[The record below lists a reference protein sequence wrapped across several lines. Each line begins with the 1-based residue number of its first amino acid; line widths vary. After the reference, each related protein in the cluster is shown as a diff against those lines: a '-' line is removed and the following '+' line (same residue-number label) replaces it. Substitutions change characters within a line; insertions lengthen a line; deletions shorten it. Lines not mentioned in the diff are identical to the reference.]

1 MTRDLWNRIMIGL
14 MIATIVVC
22 VREIWTMPDAAQDPR
37 YWLGIGL
44 GALVILLKLK
54 EIKQSRESIK
64 R

>member
-22 VREIWTMPDAAQDPR
+22 VQEIWTMPDAAQDPR
-37 YWLGIGL
+37 YWIGIGL
-44 GALVILLKLK
+44 GAVVIMLKLK